1 MSERAVSEVLS
12 FTLVFALIV
21 TSVAIVSVSGL
32 GSLQDVRDAEQ
43 LENAERAFDVLA
55 DNLADLHRQGAPS
68 RATEISLGQAQLAT
82 EDNVTMTVKVK
93 DDGGTTIDVGTWE
106 IRPLVYSGNQERE
119 LVYEAGAIFRT
130 NRDSGFVVRDPP
142 LVVDDD
148 RVLLSIIGLN
158 SPQVQSLGGSTVL
171 VRATHRDADVAFS
184 RTDGTIQSRSSPRVR
199 PSGNSTSSHT
209 GSPVPAARRYRVC
222 TTRPLRTTS
231 IGSTS
236 STTTSASPSTSRPHP
251 LVTFSLFSETWR

>member
-1 MSERAVSEVLS
+1 MSERERAVSEVLS
-12 FTLVFALIV
+12 FTLVFALVV

-32 GSLQDVRDAEQ
+32 GSLQDARDAEQ

-82 EDNVTMTVKVK
+82 EDNVTMTVEVE
-93 DDGGTTIDVGTWE
+93 DGGGTTTVGTWE
-106 IRPLVYSGNQERE
+106 IRPLVYSGNEERE
-119 LVYEAGAIFRT
+119 LVYEGGAIFRT

-171 VRATHRDADVAFS
+171 VRTNHREADVAFS
-184 RTDGTIQSRSSPRVR
+184 RTDGTIQSLTVKVESPREAQWEAYFESHGFTC
-199 PSGNSTSSHT
+199 SGSAPISCEY
-209 GSPVPAARRYRVC
+209 VPASNFERVYVVYHD
-222 TTRPLRTTS
+222 
-231 IGSTS
+231 IGV
-236 STTTSASPSTSRPHP
+236 AID
-251 LVTFSLFSETWR
+251 E

>member
-1 MSERAVSEVLS
+1 MSERGVSEVLS
-12 FTLVFALIV
+12 FTLVFALVV

-32 GSLQDVRDAEQ
+32 GSLQDARDAEQ

-82 EDNVTMTVKVK
+82 EDNVTMTVRVE
-93 DDGGTTIDVGTWE
+93 DSGGTTTVGTWE

-148 RVLLSIIGLN
+148 RVLLPVIGLN

-171 VRATHRDADVAFS
+171 VRATHREADVAFS
-184 RTDGTIQSRSSPRVR
+184 RTDGSIESLTVEVASPREAQWEQYFE
-199 PSGNSTSSHT
+199 SHGFTCT
-209 GSPVPAARRYRVC
+209 GSAPISCVYDPPPSDNFERVYIVYHD
-222 TTRPLRTTS
+222 
-231 IGSTS
+231 IG
-236 STTTSASPSTSRPHP
+236 
-251 LVTFSLFSETWR
+251 VVIDK

>member
-82 EDNVTMTVKVK
+82 EDNVTMTVKVE
-93 DDGGTTIDVGTWE
+93 DDSGTTIDVGTWE
-106 IRPLVYSGNQERE
+106 IRPLVYSGNQDRE

-171 VRATHRDADVAFS
+171 VRATHREADVAFS
-184 RTDGTIQSRSSPRVR
+184 RTDGSIQSLTVQVESPREAQWEQYFE
-199 PSGNSTSSHT
+199 SHGFTCT
-209 GSPVPAARRYRVC
+209 GSAPVSCEYDPGSNFERVYVVYHD
-222 TTRPLRTTS
+222 
-231 IGSTS
+231 IG
-236 STTTSASPSTSRPHP
+236 
-251 LVTFSLFSETWR
+251 VGIDE